1 MPDGT
6 WTEPHLLGD
15 HLAGTAER
23 AANFAS
29 VFSSRDWGK
38 VVGLAHDTGKS
49 TENWQKYLIR
59 KSGYGE
65 DDAHLEGKPRTVDH
79 SSPGAK
85 LAEEIFGKC
94 AGRLLS
100 YCIAGHHAGLPDWST
115 DTGGQSALN
124 YRLNNTVTTGISEE
138 FRISLANVKPGV
150 PPWKF
155 ENHGLDLSL
164 WIRMLFSCLV
174 DADFLDTEEYMEPE
188 KAEMRNGYLS
198 MKDLLDRFNSYM
210 LDKIAHAE
218 KTSVNEIRQAVLS
231 DCRNA
236 AKKTPGIFSL
246 TVPTGGGKTLS
257 SLAFALEHAVLY
269 KLDRVIYVI
278 PYTSIIEQNAEVFRD
293 AVGGDQ
299 VIEHHAS
306 LDEDDSTPKS
316 RLAAENWDAPIMVTT
331 SVQFFESLFAAKS
344 SRCRKLHNIANSIVV
359 LDEAQLVPVDYL
371 APIVQIMELLSRRYH
386 VTFVIATATQPAFEA
401 RPDFKEFKGLTVGSV
416 REIVSDVPSLYSKLK
431 RVNVE
436 LPTDW
441 ENPRTLEDVK
451 NDLVLEPQVLC
462 VVSDRKSCRDLYRLM
477 PSGTFHLSALMCG
490 QHRSDTIE
498 RIKDKLANKEPVRV
512 ISTQLVEA
520 GVDLDFP
527 VVYRALAGI
536 DSIAQAAGRCNREG
550 KLGKGQVVVF
560 LPPKKSPPGIL
571 RKAAET
577 TQTMLKTGIK
587 DPLDH
592 TVFDKFFADLY
603 WKANSLDR
611 MGIVELLKPDQEEC
625 GIQFRTASE
634 KFHIIDNKDQRT
646 VLVPYGKGEEL
657 IALLKIK
664 GPERSLLRKLQR
676 YAVNIYAKDFAVM
689 LEKGWLV
696 ETSPGIFALTSS
708 AGYDLKTGLLVD
720 EIPFD
725 PDKFTLT

>member
-1 MPDGT
+1 M
-6 WTEPHLLGD
+6 
-15 HLAGTAER
+15 A
-23 AANFAS
+23 
-29 VFSSRDWGK
+29 
-38 VVGLAHDTGKS
+38 VVGA
-49 TENWQKYLIR
+49 
-59 KSGYGE
+59 
-65 DDAHLEGKPRTVDH
+65 
-79 SSPGAK
+79 
-85 LAEEIFGKC
+85 
-94 AGRLLS
+94 
-100 YCIAGHHAGLPDWST
+100 
-115 DTGGQSALN
+115 
-124 YRLNNTVTTGISEE
+124 
-138 FRISLANVKPGV
+138 
-150 PPWKF
+150 
-155 ENHGLDLSL
+155 
-164 WIRMLFSCLV
+164 
-174 DADFLDTEEYMEPE
+174 
-188 KAEMRNGYLS
+188 
-198 MKDLLDRFNSYM
+198 
-210 LDKIAHAE
+210 
-218 KTSVNEIRQAVLS
+218 
-231 DCRNA
+231 
-236 AKKTPGIFSL
+236 
-246 TVPTGGGKTLS
+246 
-257 SLAFALEHAVLY
+257 
-269 KLDRVIYVI
+269 
-278 PYTSIIEQNAEVFRD
+278 
-293 AVGGDQ
+293 
-299 VIEHHAS
+299 
-306 LDEDDSTPKS
+306 
-316 RLAAENWDAPIMVTT
+316 
-331 SVQFFESLFAAKS
+331 
-344 SRCRKLHNIANSIVV
+344 
-359 LDEAQLVPVDYL
+359 
-371 APIVQIMELLSRRYH
+371 
-386 VTFVIATATQPAFEA
+386 QPAFEA

-436 LPTDW
+436 IPTDW

-498 RIKDKLANKEPVRV
+498 RIKEKLANEEPVRV

-550 KLGKGQVVVF
+550 KLEKGRVVVF
-560 LPPKKSPPGIL
+560 LPAKKSPPGIL

-577 TQTMLKTGIK
+577 TQTILKTGIK